1 MRIRNQLLVFITAS
15 VCTGVLA
22 AAIVFAAGRRED
34 AASDALARAQVTEH
48 EVAGLLALTQEY
60 ARYAEPRAAEQW
72 RLRHAAIARAL
83 ADDRLSGAGSPALVE
98 LRDVAQALLPL
109 FARLE
114 SLPAGNDEFT
124 QRRKEALLD
133 QLLTNTQAMSD
144 YAYQWFQDS
153 VAQRRAAEAEFRW
166 IALAAPCVMLLMLAA
181 SGVVVRRRVLLPMQR
196 LDRAA
201 AAIRRGDLSFRLDNT
216 AQDEFGELSREFDA
230 MTAALIDS
238 DAQRDRSEQQLR
250 DITDNLPALVS
261 YVDPGH
267 RYRFANEKHREWLGH
282 DPAAMVGSPV
292 AQVQGED
299 VYAVMRGQ
307 LDKAL
312 GGERVQWAR
321 TVQRDGAERHL
332 LVEYI
337 PDRGADGRVRG
348 CYALTMD
355 ITQRRAAELATARSE
370 QRMADLTNAIPAMV
384 GYFDM
389 QETCLYA
396 NDAGLRSLGVDRA
409 RIPGIV
415 MREALGETVYAQH
428 EPCVREVLQGRRA
441 RLEGKV
447 EFSGRE
453 AHFQAH
459 LIPDHSG
466 GGGVQRGFYLMT
478 FDITALKE
486 AEARRAKVEGW
497 LRAITDNLPVAI
509 AYIDAEQRYRFI
521 NRSALEWLFRHDDE
535 VIGQRIGDILP
546 PVAYA
551 RRRAAIKQ
559 CLGGERVTF
568 EAEAIVGDDARVL
581 SYVYLPDIE
590 QDGRVAGLYALA
602 TDVSALKN
610 VEKQLS
616 LLARSDPL
624 TGLANRYSFNETFP
638 LALSRARR
646 AMSGIALMYLDI
658 DHFKSINDTLGHA
671 AGDAVLKA
679 FAARL
684 QHSVRATDTVA
695 RLGGDEFVVLLEGLS
710 DADEPQLVA
719 RKIVGNVRRPLEI
732 EGRALALTTSIGI
745 AFRREVVAADAA
757 TAETLLGRADA
768 ALYAAK
774 KAGRDTWRVVA
785 GDVLLEPEGVA
796 WARA

>member
-1 MRIRNQLLVFITAS
+1 MRIRNQLLAFVTAS
-15 VCTGVLA
+15 ACTGLVA

-48 EVAGLLALTQEY
+48 EVAGLFALTQEY

-72 RLRHAAIARAL
+72 GRRHAAIAAAL
-83 ADDRLSGAGSPALVE
+83 ADDRLGTARSPALVE
-98 LRDVAQALLPL
+98 LRDVTRALPPL
-109 FARLE
+109 FSRLE
-114 SLPAGNDEFT
+114 GLPPANDEFT

-153 VAQRRAAEAEFRW
+153 VEQRRAAEAEFRW
-166 IALAAPCVMLLMLAA
+166 IALAAPCVMLLMLLA
-181 SGVVVRRRVLLPMQR
+181 SGYVVSRRVLLPMRR
-196 LDRAA
+196 LDLAA
-201 AAIRRGDLSFRLDNT
+201 AAIRRGDMSCRLDN
-216 AQDEFGELSREFDA
+216 AVQDEFGDLSRQFDA
-230 MTAALIDS
+230 MTTALIAS
-238 DAQRDRSEQQLR
+238 DARRDRSEQQLR

-267 RYRFANEKHREWLGH
+267 RYRFANEKHLEWLDR
-282 DPAAMVGSPV
+282 DPSAMVGRHV
-292 AQVQGED
+292 AEVQGED
-299 VYAVMRGQ
+299 VYAAMKGKLEQ
-307 LDKAL
+307 AL
-312 GGERVQWAR
+312 AGERVQWAR
-321 TVQRDGAERHL
+321 TVRRDGTERHL

-337 PDRGADGRVRG
+337 PDRGPDGRVRG

-355 ITQRRAAELATARSE
+355 ITERRAAELEITRSE

-389 QETCLYA
+389 QQTCLFA

-409 RIPGIV
+409 RVPGIV

-447 EFSGRE
+447 AFAGRA

-459 LIPDHSG
+459 LIPDRSDG
-466 GGGVQRGFYLMT
+466 GAQRGFYLMT

-486 AEARRAKVEGW
+486 AEAQRARVEGQ

-509 AYIDAEQRYRFI
+509 TYLDAEQRYRFI
-521 NRSALEWLFRHDDE
+521 NRTGLEWLCRPADQ
-535 VIGQRIGDILP
+535 VLGRRIGDILRP
-546 PVAYA
+546 IAYE
-551 RRRAAIKQ
+551 RRRAAIEQ
-559 CLGGERVTF
+559 GLAGSRVTF
-568 EAEAIVGDDARVL
+568 EAESLTGDVTRILHYD
-581 SYVYLPDIE
+581 YIPDVE
-590 QDGRVAGLYALA
+590 SDGRVAGLYGLA

-610 VEKQLS
+610 VEKQLG
-616 LLARSDPL
+616 LLVRADAL
-624 TGLANRYSFNETFP
+624 TGVANRYSFNESLP

-646 AMSGIALMYLDI
+646 ALAGIALMYLDI
-658 DHFKSINDTLGHA
+658 DYFKTINDSLGHA
-671 AGDAVLKA
+671 AGDEVLKA

-710 DADEPQLVA
+710 DAQEPQIVA
-719 RKIVGNVRRPLEI
+719 RKIVASVRQPLEVA
-732 EGRALALTTSIGI
+732 GRALTLTTSIGI
-745 AFRREVVAADAA
+745 AFRRQVPAADEA
-757 TAETLLGRADA
+757 TAEALIGRADA

-774 KAGRDTWRVVA
+774 KAGRNTWRVIA
-785 GDVLLEPEGVA
+785 EDVLLEAAGVA
-796 WARA
+796 